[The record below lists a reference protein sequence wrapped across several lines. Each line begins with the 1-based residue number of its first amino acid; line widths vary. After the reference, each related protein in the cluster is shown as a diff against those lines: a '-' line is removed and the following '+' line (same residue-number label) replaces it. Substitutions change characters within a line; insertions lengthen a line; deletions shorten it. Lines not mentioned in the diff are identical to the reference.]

1 MTAINFKSS
10 KERSTWAK
18 SFYAQASFTQAN
30 LSNNDILAKMHLL
43 NPTFSFS
50 DVDLK
55 IIIQICK
62 QKHNE
67 KKNQKAQRLGY
78 ESNIT
83 CIDES
88 IGLSRQELKYYNVGK
103 KYYKSDTISPTLKN
117 KIRKGLIKWVH
128 LLH

>member
-1 MTAINFKSS
+1 MTNVTFKSS

-18 SFYAQASFTQAN
+18 AFYAQSNFTQAS
-30 LSNNDILAKMHLL
+30 LSNNDILAKMRLL
-43 NPTFSFS
+43 NPSISFS
-50 DVDLK
+50 DIDLK

-62 QKHNE
+62 QNHSN

-88 IGLSRQELKYYNVGK
+88 FGLSRQELKYYNVGK
-103 KYYKSDTISPTLKN
+103 KYYKSDTISPALKN
-117 KIRKGLIKWVH
+117 KIKKGLIK
-128 LLH
+128 

>member
-43 NPTFSFS
+43 NPTVSFS

-117 KIRKGLIKWVH
+117 KIRKGLIK
-128 LLH
+128 

>member
-1 MTAINFKSS
+1 MTVINFKSS

-18 SFYAQASFTQAN
+18 TFYAHANFTQAN
-30 LSNNDILAKMHLL
+30 LSNNDILAKVHLL
-43 NPTFSFS
+43 NPTVSFS

-83 CIDES
+83 GIDES
-88 IGLSRQELKYYNVGK
+88 FGLSRQELKYYNVGK

-117 KIRKGLIKWVH
+117 KIRKGLIK
-128 LLH
+128 

>member
-10 KERSTWAK
+10 NERSTWAK
-18 SFYAQASFTQAN
+18 AFYAQSSFTQAS
-30 LSNNDILAKMHLL
+30 LSNNDILAKMRLL
-43 NPTFSFS
+43 NPAISFS

-62 QKHNE
+62 QKHSE
-67 KKNQKAQRLGY
+67 KKNQKARRLGY

-83 CIDES
+83 GINES
-88 IGLSRQELKYYNVGK
+88 FGLSRQELKYYNVGK

-117 KIRKGLIKWVH
+117 KIKKGLIKWVH
-128 LLH
+128 LSH

>member
-18 SFYAQASFTQAN
+18 TFYAQASFTQAN

-43 NPTFSFS
+43 NPAVSFS

-117 KIRKGLIKWVH
+117 KIRKGLIK
-128 LLH
+128 